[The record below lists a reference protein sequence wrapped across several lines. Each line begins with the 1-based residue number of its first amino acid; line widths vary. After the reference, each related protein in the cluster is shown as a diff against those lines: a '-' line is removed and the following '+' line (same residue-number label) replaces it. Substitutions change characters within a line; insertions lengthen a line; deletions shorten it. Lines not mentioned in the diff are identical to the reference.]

1 MHLVFRA
8 TFSSIRRT
16 WRNPPPTS
24 PTDAYIPVLVAETAD
39 TFGGNSS
46 TQNSE
51 ENMAI
56 TRKQENGSNGVA
68 KTYTE
73 EDPFRRSER
82 LLSNE
87 SNYSDDIKSLVE
99 NTGTHIEDRNDSS
112 ENVLAINTQAGSINE
127 VNLEKQEHTTSKLEG
142 ITNHDVQ
149 KYENCESCDDKE
161 QVHTNVKEVDIE
173 HESRIKAAVENVEN
187 ISSADAE
194 TEKKKTVEFDQ
205 NRNLEIGQEN
215 SEKLDG
221 MNNNGNGISV
231 NNEYT

>member
-1 MHLVFRA
+1 
-8 TFSSIRRT
+8 
-16 WRNPPPTS
+16 
-24 PTDAYIPVLVAETAD
+24 
-39 TFGGNSS
+39 
-46 TQNSE
+46 
-51 ENMAI
+51 MAI

-142 ITNHDVQ
+142 ITNYSVQ
-149 KYENCESCDDKE
+149 KYENCESCAGKE
-161 QVHTNVKEVDIE
+161 QLCTNVEDVDFE
-173 HESRIKAAVENVEN
+173 HESKLKIAENVETV
-187 ISSADAE
+187 SSTDAGIE
-194 TEKKKTVEFDQ
+194 IKKTVEFDQ
-205 NRNLEIGQEN
+205 NRNFQIEQEN
-215 SEKLDG
+215 PEKFNGLT
-221 MNNNGNGISV
+221 NNGNGVSV
-231 NNEYT
+231 KNECS

>member
-1 MHLVFRA
+1 M
-8 TFSSIRRT
+8 
-16 WRNPPPTS
+16 
-24 PTDAYIPVLVAETAD
+24 VAETAN
-39 TFGGNSS
+39 TYGENSS
-46 TQNSE
+46 KQNSE
-51 ENMAI
+51 ENIAI
-56 TRKQENGSNGVA
+56 TRKQENGNNGVA
-68 KTYTE
+68 EIYTE
-73 EDPFRRSER
+73 EEDPYRRSER
-82 LLSNE
+82 LLSNV

-99 NTGTHIEDRNDSS
+99 NTGTHLEDRNGD
-112 ENVLAINTQAGSINE
+112 NDDVLAINTQAGSVNE